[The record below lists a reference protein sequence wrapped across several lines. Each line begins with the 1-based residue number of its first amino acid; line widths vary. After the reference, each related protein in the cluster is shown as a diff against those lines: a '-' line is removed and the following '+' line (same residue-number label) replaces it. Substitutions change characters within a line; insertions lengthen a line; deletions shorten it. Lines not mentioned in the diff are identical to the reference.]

1 MKANSTFL
9 NLSSERQ
16 KEIVD
21 VAFLEFTGN
30 DYQNASLSAIVK
42 ALGLAKGSFYRYFNS
57 KKDLYIYLIDYASK
71 IRYQEIDELSD
82 NLPESLED
90 LLIENFR
97 NKIEYDKKFPLYS
110 GFLYRVLIEKDNK
123 ELGEITLE
131 IKNMVMEKTLYI
143 LQKYAN
149 YGKLKKTI
157 NLNAMAFTIMQV
169 QIGIYEYLSLKY
181 DIDFIKNIQE
191 GKPVFNTKNQEV
203 MDVVKDFAKI
213 LTHGINQ

>member
-82 NLPESLED
+82 NLPESIED

-169 QIGIYEYLSLKY
+169 QIGIYEYLSLRY